1 MGKALMASLVTLG
14 VGIFGCAAFDGWAKA
29 PEIGVVLA
37 VAVMGGMII
46 MSIEDKKK

>member
-14 VGIFGCAAFDGWAKA
+14 AGIFGCAAFDGWAKA

>member
-1 MGKALMASLVTLG
+1 MLCLLTKCA
-14 VGIFGCAAFDGWAKA
+14 AAFDGWAKA

-46 MSIEDKKK
+46 MSIEGKKK

>member
-1 MGKALMASLVTLG
+1 MGKAFIASLVTLG
-14 VGIFGCAAFDGWAKA
+14 VGVFGCAAFDGWAKA

-37 VAVMGGMII
+37 VAVMGALII

>member
-1 MGKALMASLVTLG
+1 MGKAFIASLVTLVVG
-14 VGIFGCAAFDGWAKA
+14 VLGCTVFDTMNC

-37 VAVMGGMII
+37 VTVMGGLII